1 MSQVGQK
8 SFIVELSSCCACV
21 VFSSFGR
28 SVSAREALQAN
39 VPPPAGK
46 SAGMPNAL
54 HGKARREKPCREHLA
69 TTATLFRLAQ
79 RIRASKGSKGLPR
92 KINPVPD
99 CSSGVR
105 LGHSRHCEL
114 ISCLTTTVVMV
125 PLPWAAL
132 KPPITATVFAVMV
145 MHGSMREF
153 FLKTLYIYY
162 TTGFGN
168 CRDQRV

>member
-1 MSQVGQK
+1 M
-8 SFIVELSSCCACV
+8 
-21 VFSSFGR
+21 
-28 SVSAREALQAN
+28 N
-39 VPPPAGK
+39 VPPPAGE

-54 HGKARREKPCREHLA
+54 PGGGRRKKPRREHLA
-69 TTATLFRLAQ
+69 TTAALFRLAQ

-99 CSSGVR
+99 CAPDTR

-125 PLPWAAL
+125 PLLWAAL

-153 FLKTLYIYY
+153 FLSLKTLYI
-162 TTGFGN
+162 
-168 CRDQRV
+168 